1 MIDFALGLRRRIG
14 DWLNNHS
21 SVGLPGVFCGP
32 LSGKRRVLIIGSAES
47 EADKKDIST
56 AKKAVLSLCPSADV
70 FVLCHCP
77 QNSGQTFISDSREEY
92 FSEKDLSFFFK
103 IRSQRMLGLLS
114 KKYDMAIALAQDG
127 DVLVNYIARFVVAD
141 LRIGR
146 LGTILDR
153 QGLLN
158 FVVKS
163 EHGDGP
169 GAMDDVAGS
178 LRMIF
183 GNSQTQ
189 Q

>member
-1 MIDFALGLRRRIG
+1 MIEFALGIRRRIG
-14 DWLNNHS
+14 DWLNHRS
-21 SVGLPGVFCGP
+21 AVGHPDVFRGP
-32 LSGKRRVLIIGSAES
+32 LSDKHRVLIISSAGSAE
-47 EADKKDIST
+47 DKKSISA
-56 AKKAVLSLCPSADV
+56 AKKTVLQLCPSADV
-70 FVLCHCP
+70 SVLCHCP
-77 QNSGQTFISDSREEY
+77 QSGGQTFISDNCEEY

-103 IRSQRMLGLLS
+103 IKSQRMLNLLS

-127 DVLVNYIARFVVAD
+127 DILANYIARFVVAD

-146 LGTILDR
+146 LGTTLDK

-163 EHGDGP
+163 EHGNGLS
-169 GAMDDVAGS
+169 AMNDVASS
-178 LRMIF
+178 LRMFF